1 MATDVERLVVSIEAS
16 ANKFEKAMNRAVGV
30 TNNSMR
36 SVERRTEQ
44 AANRITSAFSRAGT
58 AAKTGIAGIFA
69 GLSIQQVSQFADSFT
84 KVQNSLKTAGL
95 EGENL
100 RRTYQAVYAIA
111 QRQGVP
117 LEAMASLY
125 GRVSTAQK
133 ELNATNTE
141 VLRLTEVVG
150 IAMRAQGGDAQ
161 QTSSAILQL
170 SQALGSGKVEW
181 EEIGSLMDTARP
193 ILQAV
198 AAGMVETG
206 GSVSKLTS
214 LIKDGK
220 VSSEAFFRAL
230 LAGTPVIE
238 KMANAAGAT
247 MAQNLARSNNAL
259 TNLAGK
265 LDEALKASNSAS
277 GGVNSFAASIDG
289 IANAVPGAM
298 AALNDLYSR
307 MTEIGNSDVFREL
320 YEGLESMG
328 LGGMKGVTSV
338 NRFDQVFGTKTNA
351 GSMAGY
357 KPGARPAAA
366 AAPAITPIRNSDYAV
381 PGDDEKKKKGRKERI
396 NDYEREVQAIGER
409 TRALE
414 VERQTIGLS
423 AGDTAKAEAAFRL
436 LEAAKEANV
445 AVTPQLRA
453 QIDSLATAYG
463 EATQKIEDAEK
474 AQQAV
479 ADAAQEVGNML
490 SDAFTDAIVEGE
502 ELDQVLQKLL
512 KSLASKGID
521 SIFSNL
527 FGGARGSGGGLLDG
541 LFKSLF
547 APGRATGGSVSAGQ
561 PYTVGENGR
570 ELFVPTT
577 PGKIVPNGKLGG
589 GNMQV
594 QIFNNAGAQ
603 VSTRQTNG
611 PQGPRL
617 EVQIEQML
625 GGMIADGRL
634 DKSLKGRFGVSPMRG
649 RCWPFLSGPQ
659 VSRMSPHPALSPSP
673 SARRLRARW
682 RPEIPAP
689 AARPLSGSAWWSSRS
704 A

>member
-1 MATDVERLVVSIEAS
+1 MATDVERLVVSLEAS
-16 ANKFEKAMNRAVGV
+16 ANKFEKAMQRAVGV

-111 QRQGVP
+111 QRQGAP

-133 ELNATNTE
+133 ELNATNAE

-198 AAGMVETG
+198 AAGMVETA

-265 LDEALKASNSAS
+265 LDEALQASNSAS
-277 GGVNSFAASIDG
+277 GGVNSFATSIDA

-307 MTEIGNSDVFREL
+307 MTEIGNSDVFRKL
-320 YEGLESMG
+320 YDGLEGMG
-328 LGGMKGVTSV
+328 LGGMNGVTSA

-366 AAPAITPIRNSDYAV
+366 APAITPIRNSDYAV
-381 PGDDEKKKKGRKERI
+381 PGDDDDKKKKGRKERI
-396 NDYEREVQAIGER
+396 NEYQREVQAIGER

-445 AVTPQLRA
+445 AVTPQLKA
-453 QIDSLATAYG
+453 QIDSLAAAYG
-463 EATQKIEDAEK
+463 EATQKIEDSEK

-479 ADAAQEVGNML
+479 ADAAQEVGSML

-502 ELDQVLQKLL
+502 MLDDVLQKLL

-527 FGGARGSGGGLLDG
+527 FGGAGGGGGGLLDG

-547 APGRATGGSVSAGQ
+547 APGRAMGGSVSAGQ

-634 DKSLKGRFGVSPMRG
+634 DKSLKGRFGVSSMRG
-649 RCWPFLSGPQ
+649 R
-659 VSRMSPHPALSPSP
+659 
-673 SARRLRARW
+673 
-682 RPEIPAP
+682 
-689 AARPLSGSAWWSSRS
+689 
-704 A
+704 